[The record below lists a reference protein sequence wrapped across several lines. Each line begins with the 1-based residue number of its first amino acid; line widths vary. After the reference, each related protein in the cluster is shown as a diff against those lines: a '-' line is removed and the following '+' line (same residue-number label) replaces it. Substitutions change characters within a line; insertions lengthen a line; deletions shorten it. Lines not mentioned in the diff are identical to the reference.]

1 MAASMRASDCSRP
14 STESDSKIPGE
25 TVDPV
30 IATRIGW

>member
-1 MAASMRASDCSRP
+1 MRASVSSRP
-14 STESDSKIPGE
+14 SSATDSKIPGE